1 MASISDIISRSGT
14 YEGLI
19 QQLVQLEG
27 LKKVQLEADKS
38 DQVKID
44 KELGTISSKIS
55 TLENNLKEFSLLEN
69 KTFTSLTT
77 QSSDNSIISILSSSD
92 LEEENDFSI
101 TVDRLATKD
110 HLISTKYNLSGT
122 ELNTLGSG
130 SVDVTIGDTTKTFT
144 INSGST
150 GSEKT
155 NKQILDEFASEMES
169 QFGNKIQANVFQ
181 TKEGEIQMSIKSN
194 VAGYDSRIQTT
205 STTGFFSSFFSES
218 TKQIPESELNS
229 LFSID
234 GIEFERSN
242 NVINDAIDGLSF
254 ELLKTTKQSSNT
266 STLII
271 EEIDEDVNPGVINQ
285 LGSLLNDQNTMSNN
299 PVQISIKKDTEKA
312 TSNFNSFMEA
322 FNDLNKTIRSRTF
335 INAETGSKGPLQ
347 GIRSIRNLSLNLR
360 QIALID
366 ANPGESTVRNL
377 TELGVGFDKDGT
389 MKIENQEL
397 FDGILTNTPEQLD
410 QFFAA
415 TSSSLT
421 GMKNILNTYT
431 ESGGVIDSL
440 ETGVEQKTERLNTRI
455 AREEKYLLEYEDQ
468 QRAIFARLEQL
479 TEQGMSQYNQ
489 VMMSLSNSGISR

>member
-77 QSSDNSIISILSSSD
+77 QSSDESAVKITSA
-92 LEEENDFSI
+92 EGMENIDEFAI
-101 TVDRLATKD
+101 TVDRLASRD
-110 HLISTKYNLSGT
+110 HVISQVYNANGT
-122 ELNTLGSG
+122 ELDDMGDGEVTI
-130 SVDVTIGDTTKTFT
+130 TIGDVTKT
-144 INSGST
+144 ISIET
-150 GSEKT
+150 GWPANPGNEKT
-155 NKQILDEFASEMES
+155 NEVLLNELSSKIETE
-169 QFGNKIQANVFQ
+169 FGNSVQVNVYQ
-181 TKEGEIQMSIKSN
+181 VSSGELQMSIRSSN
-194 VAGYDSRIQTT
+194 VGYDARVQYSGT
-205 STTGFFSSFFSES
+205 SGFLDSFFSSS
-218 TKQIPESELNS
+218 TRQTPEKQLNVS
-229 LFSID
+229 FRID
-234 GIEFERSN
+234 GIQFERSSN
-242 NVINDAIDGLSF
+242 TITDTITGLSF
-254 ELLKTTKQSSNT
+254 
-266 STLII
+266 
-271 EEIDEDVNPGVINQ
+271 D
-285 LGSLLNDQNTMSNN
+285 LLNTTTNPVTMS
-299 PVQISIKKDTEKA
+299 VLQDTEKA

-366 ANPGESTVRNL
+366 ANPGDSTVRNL

-415 TSSSLT
+415 TSSSIT

-468 QRAIFARLEQL
+468 QRTIFARLEQL

>member
-1 MASISDIISRSGT
+1 MASVSDIISRSGT

-27 LKKVQLEADKS
+27 QKKVQLEADKS

-77 QSSDNSIISILSSSD
+77 QSSDESAVKITSA
-92 LEEENDFSI
+92 EGMENIDEFAI
-101 TVDRLATKD
+101 TVDRLASRD
-110 HLISTKYNLSGT
+110 HVISQVYSANGT
-122 ELNTLGSG
+122 ELDDMGNGEVTI
-130 SVDVTIGDTTKTFT
+130 TIGDVTKT
-144 INSGST
+144 ISIET
-150 GSEKT
+150 GWPPNPGNEKT
-155 NKQILDEFASEMES
+155 NEVLLNELSSKIETEFGDAV
-169 QFGNKIQANVFQ
+169 QANVYQ
-181 TKEGEIQMSIKSN
+181 VSSGKLQMSIRSSD
-194 VAGYDSRIQTT
+194 VGYDARVQYSGT
-205 STTGFFSSFFSES
+205 SGFLDSFFSNS
-218 TKQIPESELNS
+218 TRQTPENELNAS
-229 LFSID
+229 FRID
-234 GIEFERSN
+234 GIQFERSSN
-242 NVINDAIDGLSF
+242 TITDTITGLSF
-254 ELLKTTKQSSNT
+254 
-266 STLII
+266 
-271 EEIDEDVNPGVINQ
+271 D
-285 LGSLLNDQNTMSNN
+285 LLNTTTNPVTMS
-299 PVQISIKKDTEKA
+299 VLQDTEKA

-366 ANPGESTVRNL
+366 ANPAESNVLNL
-377 TELGVGFDKDGT
+377 SEFGVGFEKDGT

-397 FDGILTNTPEQLD
+397 FDGILANTPEQLD

-455 AREEKYLLEYEDQ
+455 AREEKYLLEYEEQ

-479 TEQGMSQYNQ
+479 TEQGISQYNQ

>member
-1 MASISDIISRSGT
+1 MASVSDIISRSGT

-27 LKKVQLEADKS
+27 QKKVQLEADKS

-55 TLENNLKEFSLLEN
+55 TLENNLKEFTLLEN

-77 QSSDNSIISILSSSD
+77 KSSDESVVKIVSA
-92 LEEENDFSI
+92 EGMENIDEFSI
-101 TVDRLATKD
+101 SVDRLASKD
-110 HLISTKYNLSGT
+110 HIISQSYSANGT
-122 ELNTLGSG
+122 ELDDLGVG
-130 SVDVTIGDTTKTFT
+130 EVTITIGDITKT
-144 INSGST
+144 ISIAT
-150 GSEKT
+150 GLPPNPGNERT
-155 NKQILDEFASEMES
+155 NQELLDELSTQIEAE
-169 QFGNKIQANVFQ
+169 FGDAVQANVYQ
-181 TKEGEIQMSIKSN
+181 VSEGQLQMSIRSTN
-194 VAGYDSRIQTT
+194 VGYDARVQYSG
-205 STTGFFSSFFSES
+205 SSGFLDSFFTNSS
-218 TKQIPESELNS
+218 RQTPENELNAS
-229 LFSID
+229 FRID
-234 GIEFERSN
+234 GIQFERSSN
-242 NVINDAIDGLSF
+242 SITDTIPGLNF
-254 ELLKTTKQSSNT
+254 DLLTTT
-266 STLII
+266 
-271 EEIDEDVNPGVINQ
+271 
-285 LGSLLNDQNTMSNN
+285 NN
-299 PVQISIKKDTEKA
+299 PVTMTVLQDTEKA

-360 QIALID
+360 QIALLD
-366 ANPGESTVRNL
+366 ANPAESTIRNL

-415 TSSSLT
+415 SSSSIT

-440 ETGVEQKTERLNTRI
+440 ETGVEQKTQRLDTRI
-455 AREEKYLLEYEDQ
+455 AREEKYLLEFEDQ

-489 VMMSLSNSGISR
+489 VMMSLSNSGI

>member
-1 MASISDIISRSGT
+1 MASVSDIIRRSGT

-27 LKKVQLEADKS
+27 QKKVQLEADKS

-55 TLENNLKEFSLLEN
+55 TLENHLKEFSLLEN

-77 QSSDNSIISILSSSD
+77 QSSDNSVISILSSSD

-101 TVDRLATKD
+101 TVDRLATRD
-110 HLISTKYNLSGT
+110 HLISTTYDLLGT

-130 SVDVTIGDTTKTFT
+130 SVEVTIGDTTKTIS
-144 INSGST
+144 INSGSA
-150 GSEKT
+150 GNEKT

-169 QFGNKIQANVFQ
+169 QFGINIQANVFQ
-181 TKEGEIQMSIKSN
+181 TKAGEIQMSIKSN
-194 VAGYDSRIQTT
+194 EAGFDSRIQTT
-205 STTGFFSSFFSES
+205 STTGFFSSFFSKS
-218 TKQIPESELNS
+218 TKQIPENELNS
-229 LFSID
+229 LFVID
-234 GIEFERSN
+234 GIEFERSSN
-242 NVINDAIDGLSF
+242 IVDDAIDGLRF
-254 ELLKTTKQSSNT
+254 ELLKTTKQNINKNINSPTLSN
-266 STLII
+266 
-271 EEIDEDVNPGVINQ
+271 D
-285 LGSLLNDQNTMSNN
+285 
-299 PVQISIKKDTEKA
+299 PVEISIKKDTEKA
-312 TSNFNSFMEA
+312 TSNFNTFMEA

-366 ANPGESTVRNL
+366 ANPGDSDVLNL
-377 TELGVGFDKDGT
+377 SEFGVGFEKDGT

-410 QFFAA
+410 RFFAA
-415 TSSSLT
+415 TSSSIT
-421 GMKNILNTYT
+421 GMKNILNSYT

-440 ETGVEQKTERLNTRI
+440 ETGVEQKTQRLNTRI
-455 AREEKYLLEYEDQ
+455 AREENYLLNYEEQ

-479 TEQGMSQYNQ
+479 TEQGISQYNQ
-489 VMMSLSNSGISR
+489 VMMSLSNSGI

>member
-1 MASISDIISRSGT
+1 MASVSDIISRSGI

-27 LKKVQLEADKS
+27 QKKVQLEADKS

-55 TLENNLKEFSLLEN
+55 TLENNLKEFTLLEN

-77 QSSDNSIISILSSSD
+77 KSSDESMVKIVSA
-92 LEEENDFSI
+92 EGMENIDEFSI
-101 TVDRLATKD
+101 SVDRLASKD
-110 HLISTKYNLSGT
+110 HIISQSYSANGT
-122 ELNTLGSG
+122 ELDDLGVG
-130 SVDVTIGDTTKTFT
+130 EVTITIGDITKT
-144 INSGST
+144 ISIAT
-150 GSEKT
+150 GLPPKPGNERT
-155 NKQILDEFASEMES
+155 NQELLDELSTQIEAE
-169 QFGNKIQANVFQ
+169 FGDAVQANVYQ
-181 TKEGEIQMSIKSN
+181 VSEGQLQMSIRSTN
-194 VAGYDSRIQTT
+194 VGYDARVQYSG
-205 STTGFFSSFFSES
+205 SSGFLDSFFTNSS
-218 TKQIPESELNS
+218 RQTPENELNAS
-229 LFSID
+229 FRID
-234 GIEFERSN
+234 GIQFERSSN
-242 NVINDAIDGLSF
+242 SITDTIPGLNF
-254 ELLKTTKQSSNT
+254 DLLTTT
-266 STLII
+266 
-271 EEIDEDVNPGVINQ
+271 
-285 LGSLLNDQNTMSNN
+285 NN
-299 PVQISIKKDTEKA
+299 PVTMTVLQDTEKA

-360 QIALID
+360 QIALLD
-366 ANPGESTVRNL
+366 ANPAESTIRNL

-415 TSSSLT
+415 SSSSIT

-440 ETGVEQKTERLNTRI
+440 ETGVEQKTQRLDTRI
-455 AREEKYLLEYEDQ
+455 AREEKYLLEFEDQ

-489 VMMSLSNSGISR
+489 VMMSLSNSGI

>member
-1 MASISDIISRSGT
+1 MIL
-14 YEGLI
+14 EFK
-19 QQLVQLEG
+19 QLLPPV
-27 LKKVQLEADKS
+27 
-38 DQVKID
+38 
-44 KELGTISSKIS
+44 
-55 TLENNLKEFSLLEN
+55 
-69 KTFTSLTT
+69 
-77 QSSDNSIISILSSSD
+77 
-92 LEEENDFSI
+92 
-101 TVDRLATKD
+101 
-110 HLISTKYNLSGT
+110 
-122 ELNTLGSG
+122 
-130 SVDVTIGDTTKTFT
+130 
-144 INSGST
+144 
-150 GSEKT
+150 
-155 NKQILDEFASEMES
+155 
-169 QFGNKIQANVFQ
+169 
-181 TKEGEIQMSIKSN
+181 
-194 VAGYDSRIQTT
+194 
-205 STTGFFSSFFSES
+205 FFSSFFSES

-271 EEIDEDVNPGVINQ
+271 EEIDEGVNPGVINQ
-285 LGSLLNDQNTMSNN
+285 LGNLLNDQNTVSNN

-366 ANPGESTVRNL
+366 ADPGESTVRNL
-377 TELGVGFDKDGT
+377 TELGVGFDKNGT